1 MSVVAPPVSVGLPV
15 RNGMPYII
23 ECLNSIRE
31 QSFGDFDLLVCDNA
45 STDGT
50 EEVAREAV
58 LADPRIRYLR
68 VESDSG
74 ASANFNRCF
83 ARTDG
88 GLFTWVASDDRFLP
102 GYLEQTVDHLKAHPD
117 HAMCVPAVKFIDE
130 AGIAS
135 GVLCQPVNLSSP
147 YVEQRLSSYLDR
159 RSWFMVYGLIR
170 REALETTGLFLQR
183 FGPDVILIWEML
195 LRFRIGTLPQTLLE
209 YRRYPVKESGTV
221 WRGLQ
226 PEGSGTAPRWLHLG
240 LFKDLLESCDREGV
254 EPAARCAG
262 RRAPTNRPDPRTGWR
277 SQEVVCSMTDARC
290 DVGAGLLHRSDELAA
305 GPVESRRDGV
315 TLVTGAG
322 GFIGR
327 HVVSQLRSV
336 GVEVVSIEHAW
347 QSRAQVDSLIGTS
360 SVAVSIWAGMPTQ
373 MTTCRPNSGISGAS
387 GRPSSFSARL

>member
-262 RRAPTNRPDPRTGWR
+262 RRALFCWLASTPFRDLVVDDLREELRRT
-277 SQEVVCSMTDARC
+277 
-290 DVGAGLLHRSDELAA
+290 
-305 GPVESRRDGV
+305 
-315 TLVTGAG
+315 
-322 GFIGR
+322 
-327 HVVSQLRSV
+327 
-336 GVEVVSIEHAW
+336 
-347 QSRAQVDSLIGTS
+347 SRAGNLVYDAALLASMAVLRPGRAIRNARRQPIAQILGQGGGRRRS
-360 SVAVSIWAGMPTQ
+360 SAP
-373 MTTCRPNSGISGAS
+373 
-387 GRPSSFSARL
+387 